1 MLDDIVIHSGI
12 PDADH
17 AQAEVVEIEK
27 LLVVPVAA
35 AETVAGVTVKLQ
47 VPLCVTE

>member
-1 MLDDIVIHSGI
+1 MLDDTVIHSGT

-17 AQAEVVEIEK
+17 VQDDVVETENV
-27 LLVVPVAA
+27 LLVPFAG
-35 AETVAGVTVKLQ
+35 AETLEGVTVKLQ

>member
-27 LLVVPVAA
+27 LLVVPV
-35 AETVAGVTVKLQ
+35 TVTADSGKNMAGV
-47 VPLCVTE
+47 